1 MDFNFYRCTK
11 HEQTEDR
18 EIMEFSKTVRSFK
31 HVSDLVEY
39 LRPELPPNPHVTF
52 SEGIQWE
59 PYKGMHLVFCGD
71 RILGV
76 TDIVP
81 ESAESQ
87 QERRNRLVAR
97 LRELAG
103 YKWGWVR
110 DSTQSPED
118 WHIEADNILL
128 ELIGDEEVR
137 ELFEKIE
144 KWYS

>member
-11 HEQTEDR
+11 HEQAEDR
-18 EIMEFSKTVRSFK
+18 EIMEFSKTARCFK
-31 HVSDLVEY
+31 SATDLVEY
-39 LRPELPPNPHVTF
+39 LLPELPPNPHVTF

-59 PYKGMHLVFCGD
+59 PYKGMHLVFCGE

-81 ESAESQ
+81 EATESP

-103 YKWGWVR
+103 YVWHH
-110 DSTQSPED
+110 DPDSPED

>member
-11 HEQTEDR
+11 HEQTEER
-18 EIMEFSKTVRSFK
+18 EIMEFSKTARSFK

-39 LRPELPPNPHVTF
+39 LLPELPPNPHVTF
-52 SEGIQWE
+52 SDGIQWE
-59 PYKGMHLVFCGD
+59 PYKGMHLVLCGE
-71 RILGV
+71 RVLGV

-81 ESAESQ
+81 TESP

-103 YKWGWVR
+103 YQWHHAPG
-110 DSTQSPED
+110 DPED

-128 ELIGDEEVR
+128 EMIGDEEVR

>member
-1 MDFNFYRCTK
+1 MRFNFYRCTK

-18 EIMEFSKTVRSFK
+18 EIMEFAKTARSFES
-31 HVSDLVEY
+31 VTDLVEY
-39 LRPELPPNPHVTF
+39 LLPELPPNPHVTF
-52 SEGIQWE
+52 SEGIQCYE
-59 PYKGMHLVFCGD
+59 GMHLVLCGE
-71 RILGV
+71 RVLGV

-81 ESAESQ
+81 TESP

-103 YKWGWVR
+103 YQWHHTPG
-110 DSTQSPED
+110 DPED

-128 ELIGDEEVR
+128 EMIGDEEVR